1 MSSNHYP
8 SLSSDDDGSDGGMG
22 YIIMNSDKRGKRFVA
37 IPKLGKIV
45 HFGSDGEN
53 YTMHK
58 DPKRKES
65 YLKRHA
71 KNEHWDD
78 LTTPGAWSRHLLWNR
93 ETLQDS
99 ARDMENHF
107 GIKITLAI

>member
-8 SLSSDDDGSDGGMG
+8 SLSSEDSTG
-22 YIIMNSDKRGKRFVA
+22 YIIMNSDRRGKRFVA
-37 IPKLGKIV
+37 IPTDNDGKIV
-45 HFGSDGEN
+45 HFGSSEHEN

-58 DPKRKES
+58 DPKRKQS
-65 YLKRHA
+65 YLNRHA
-71 KNEHWDD
+71 KNERWDD
-78 LTTPGAWSRHLLWNR
+78 LTTAGAWSRHLLWNK

-99 ARDMENHF
+99 SRDMENHF